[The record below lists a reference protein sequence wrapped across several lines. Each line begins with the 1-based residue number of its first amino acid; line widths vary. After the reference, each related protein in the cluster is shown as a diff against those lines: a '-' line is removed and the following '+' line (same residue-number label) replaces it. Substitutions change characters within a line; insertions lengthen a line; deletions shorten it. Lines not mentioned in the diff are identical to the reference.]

1 MPVLL
6 KGDDKLGAGTF
17 TWAALSSVCRPSR
30 RAPPGVAVAS
40 GLMTPGASP
49 DEGAVTVNVLA
60 ADAPGATVPRE
71 TGPDGETCQPDGT
84 PWDTDAPVSGCPVG
98 LRSVAVT
105 LKVPAASALAEMSAS
120 VGCGLEGGPYTSAE

>member
-1 MPVLL
+1 
-6 KGDDKLGAGTF
+6 
-17 TWAALSSVCRPSR
+17 
-30 RAPPGVAVAS
+30 
-40 GLMTPGASP
+40 MTPGVSP

-120 VGCGLEGGPYTSAE
+120 VGSGLGGGPYTSAEEPGLATGCTAVPPAWWPAATRLTWSRPPVPSRPQTAMASV